1 MEGGGAV
8 YNALWAMTTPD
19 APPQPPV
26 TSGVIPPSGG
36 ELSSTIDGI
45 TYVSLPDGASLPAN
59 QPEEIA
65 ASIQTVTLTPALRE
79 AIKAASPHCQLIA
92 QRMVEKIRALYSID
106 DEMYFARIGVG
117 AANGMYTPTQD
128 EMQAM
133 TVFGEF
139 VESIRQ
145 WGREERARLGL

>member
-1 MEGGGAV
+1 MPSIVSYQKHIDSIRTVEIR
-8 YNALWAMTTPD
+8 LPED
-19 APPQPPV
+19 ATLHQRIG
-26 TSGVIPPSGG
+26 T
-36 ELSSTIDGI
+36 ELATIDGI
-45 TYVSLPDGASLPAN
+45 TYVSLPDGVSLPAN

>member
-1 MEGGGAV
+1 MPSIVSYQKHIDSIRTVEIR
-8 YNALWAMTTPD
+8 LPED
-19 APPQPPV
+19 ATLLQRIG
-26 TSGVIPPSGG
+26 T
-36 ELSSTIDGI
+36 ELATIDGI
-45 TYVSLPDGASLPAN
+45 TYGSLPDGASLPAN

-117 AANGMYTPTQD
+117 AAHGMYTPTQD

-139 VESIRQ
+139 VESLRQ

>member
-1 MEGGGAV
+1 MPSIVSYQKHIDSIRTVEIR
-8 YNALWAMTTPD
+8 LPED
-19 APPQPPV
+19 ATLLQRIG
-26 TSGVIPPSGG
+26 T
-36 ELSSTIDGI
+36 ELATIDGI

-92 QRMVEKIRALYSID
+92 QRMVEKIRALYSVD

>member
-1 MEGGGAV
+1 MPSIVSYQKHIDSIRTVEIR
-8 YNALWAMTTPD
+8 LPED
-19 APPQPPV
+19 ATLLQRIG
-26 TSGVIPPSGG
+26 T
-36 ELSSTIDGI
+36 ELATIDGI

>member
-1 MEGGGAV
+1 MPSIVSYQKHIDSIRTVEIR
-8 YNALWAMTTPD
+8 LPED
-19 APPQPPV
+19 ATLHQRIG
-26 TSGVIPPSGG
+26 T
-36 ELSSTIDGI
+36 ELATIDGI

-59 QPEEIA
+59 QPEDIA
-65 ASIQTVTLTPALRE
+65 DSIQTVTLTPALRE

-145 WGREERARLGL
+145 WGRDERAKFGL

>member
-1 MEGGGAV
+1 MPSIVSYQKHIDSIRTVEIR
-8 YNALWAMTTPD
+8 LPED
-19 APPQPPV
+19 ATLLQRIG
-26 TSGVIPPSGG
+26 T
-36 ELSSTIDGI
+36 ELATIDGI
-45 TYVSLPDGASLPAN
+45 TYVSLPDGVTLPAN

-79 AIKAASPHCQLIA
+79 AIKLASPHCQLIND
-92 QRMVEKIRALYSID
+92 RMIEKIRAVYSIN

-117 AANGMYTPTQD
+117 AATGLYAPTTD

-139 VESIRQ
+139 VESVRQ
-145 WGREERARLGL
+145 WGRDERAKLGL